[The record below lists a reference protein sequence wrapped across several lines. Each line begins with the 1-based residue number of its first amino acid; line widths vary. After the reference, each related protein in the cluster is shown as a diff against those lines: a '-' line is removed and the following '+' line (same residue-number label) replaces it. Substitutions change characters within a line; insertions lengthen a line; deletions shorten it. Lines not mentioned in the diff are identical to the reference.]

1 MSQYFDAIVVG
12 GGFYGATIALYLATE
27 RQLSRVLLLEQEPEL
42 MLRASRNNQARVH
55 QGYHYPRSMKTAQS
69 SRVNFSQFVAEWDAC
84 IERSFD
90 KIYAIAHV
98 GSSTSPERFEAFCR
112 RIGAPCKRASPSVI
126 RLFNPALVRAA
137 YSTQEPAFDA
147 QKLAERL
154 ALRLSRAGVKVTCA
168 TRALQF
174 AKQGDDLIKVDV
186 CGSGSDNYS
195 VIASHVFNCT
205 YSGLNQVATNP
216 GGTHSQLKHEL
227 AQMAL
232 IQPPEALQSYGIT
245 VIDGPFFSAMPY
257 PQKGCHSLSH
267 VRLTPERRW
276 ACVPGIDPY
285 VVFADAPWASRA
297 DAMLRDAAR
306 YVPMMGDSKVLGHV
320 REVKTTLIQSFI
332 DDSRPIQFD
341 VSDRISGLYSILGG
355 KLDNIYDVLHV
366 MASIPL
372 DTPRSNK
379 RSIYYTKKLVQ
390 DALAP

>member
-1 MSQYFDAIVVG
+1 MSQDFDAIVVG
-12 GGFYGATIALYLATE
+12 GGFYGASIALYLATE

-55 QGYHYPRSMKTAQS
+55 QGYHYPRSLKTAQS
-69 SRVNFSQFVAEWDAC
+69 SRINFSQFVDEWDAC
-84 IERSFD
+84 IDRGFD
-90 KIYAIAHV
+90 KIYAVARV

-112 RIGAPCKRASPSVI
+112 RIGAPCKRAGPTVM
-126 RLFNPALVRAA
+126 RLFNPALVRAVFC
-137 YSTQEPAFDA
+137 TQEPAFDA

-154 ALRLSRAGVKVTCA
+154 ALRLLRADVKVACE

-174 AKQGDDLIKVDV
+174 AKQGDDLIQVDV
-186 CGSGSDNYS
+186 CGAGVENYS
-195 VIASHVFNCT
+195 VSAPHVFNCT
-205 YSGLNQVATNP
+205 YSGLNQVTANL
-216 GGTHSQLKHEL
+216 GDVHSQLKHEL

-232 IQPPEALQSYGIT
+232 IQPPEPLQSYGIT

-285 VVFADAPWASRA
+285 LVLADAPWASRA
-297 DAMLRDAAR
+297 GAMLRDAAR

-320 REVKTTLIQSFI
+320 REVKTTLIKSSI

-355 KLDNIYDVLHV
+355 KLDNIYDVLQV
-366 MASIPL
+366 LASMPL
-372 DTPRSNK
+372 DTPRSNN
-379 RSIYYTKKLVQ
+379 RSIHYAKKLVQ